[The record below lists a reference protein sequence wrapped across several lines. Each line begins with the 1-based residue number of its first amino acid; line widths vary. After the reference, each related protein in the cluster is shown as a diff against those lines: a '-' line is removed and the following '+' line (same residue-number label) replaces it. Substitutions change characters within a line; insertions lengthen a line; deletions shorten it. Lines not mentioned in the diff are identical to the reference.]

1 MTKKSKILI
10 FAVLPALFIQALS
23 SVLYF
28 VVLQDGFW
36 ASLAYFM
43 VKFLMLVWPVAVALL
58 LFKNEFPKFPEK
70 KNHKLSMALGFIA
83 GLFVVVLAFI
93 LYNLFLKEVL
103 LANLPAIQAKIE
115 MLGLGTYFIPF
126 AIILST
132 FNAAFEEYYW
142 RWFTFRGLTMKLAW
156 PVAAVISAIGFSA
169 HHFVVL
175 TEFFAWPMV
184 VFSGTMVLLGGIIM
198 ALIYKKT
205 NSIWGAFIF
214 HFLIDITVMG
224 LVYILL

>member
-1 MTKKSKILI
+1 MDKKSKIFYL
-10 FAVLPALFIQALS
+10 AVLPALFIQALS

-28 VVLQDGFW
+28 VLLQDGFW

-43 VKFLMLVWPVAVALL
+43 VKFVMLLWPIFIVLWI
-58 LFKNEFPKFPEK
+58 FKNEFPKFTEK
-70 KNHKLSMALGFIA
+70 KNHKLSLLLGFAA
-83 GLFVVVLAFI
+83 GLFVVLLAVL
-93 LYNLFLKEVL
+93 LYHLFLKEVL

-115 MLGLGTYFIPF
+115 MLGLGAYFIPF

-142 RWFTFRGLTMKLAW
+142 RWFTFRALTLKLAW
-156 PVAAVISAIGFSA
+156 PIAAVISAIGFSA

-184 VFSGTMVLLGGIIM
+184 VLLGTMVFLGGLIM
-198 ALIYKKT
+198 AVIYKKT
-205 NSIWGAFIF
+205 NSIWGAVLF
-214 HFLIDITVMG
+214 HFLIDMTVMG